1 MILTAVTMTALA
13 VKHFLADYV
22 LNPAYT
28 VPVNKHIYGSRGS
41 LEHTSMHM
49 FWCIVMLVHILP
61 LKVVILATLFDG
73 LIHYHQD
80 YFKTKFLFIHKEKS
94 WLSYRVK
101 RIITGADQLVH
112 ILTYIII
119 AAWVS

>member
-1 MILTAVTMTALA
+1 MTLTAATMIALA
-13 VKHFLADYV
+13 VKHFLGDYV
-22 LNPAYT
+22 FNPAYT

-49 FWCIVMLVHILP
+49 FWCIIMLVHILP
-61 LKVVILATLFDG
+61 ITVVILATLFDG
-73 LIHYHQD
+73 FIHYHQD
-80 YFKTKFLFIHKEKS
+80 YFKTKFLFKHRGKE
-94 WLSYRVK
+94 WLSKRVD

-119 AAWVS
+119 ATWMI